1 MVHSQELYEELHTVY
16 ANICIFLFQ
25 ASRSALHKASVNG
38 QYEEVK
44 RHLSSGCAVD
54 VKDQVIDY
62 SFEKL
67 ICI

>member
-1 MVHSQELYEELHTVY
+1 MQIF
-16 ANICIFLFQ
+16 AFFLFQ

-38 QYEEVK
+38 QYEKVK
-44 RHLSSGCAVD
+44 KYLCSGCAVD

>member
-1 MVHSQELYEELHTVY
+1 MESYILLMQ
-16 ANICIFLFQ
+16 IFSFFLFQ

-38 QYEEVK
+38 LYERVK
-44 RHLSSGCAVD
+44 KYLSSGCAVD